1 MFQNETTKAATDS
14 RTRIG
19 VDIYVVN
26 KLKTKKIFVKIYIL
40 RSIYNYRK
48 AMIIS

>member
-19 VDIYVVN
+19 VNIYVVN
-26 KLKTKKIFVKIYIL
+26 KLKTKKSL
-40 RSIYNYRK
+40 L
-48 AMIIS
+48 ISTFCEAFITIGK